1 MNKQTLLFAQVLD
14 SMIDIFIILVAIYFI
29 FIGDLLNACICFG
42 MSGLYSISMVMGLN
56 RLDSLQ
62 YEVCIC
68 SAILLKDGRIMRG
81 ERHCDCYA
89 LMQRKGITD
98 REEAEQGFITSNNRF
113 VDRNEGLKLQQNAGI
128 KSADPEGYRYQLY
141 SEDLY

>member
-1 MNKQTLLFAQVLD
+1 MNKLFSFAQILDVLV
-14 SMIDIFIILVAIYFI
+14 DIFILSVASYYII
-29 FIGDLLNACICFG
+29 IGDFFIACICFG
-42 MSGLYSISMVMGLN
+42 MSGLYSISMMMGLN
-56 RLDSLQ
+56 RLDNFK

-98 REEAEQGFITSNNRF
+98 RSEADQGFITSKNRF
-113 VDRNEGLKLQQNAGI
+113 VNRAEGLKLQMCAGI
-128 KSADPEGYRYQLY
+128 KSADPEGYRWQLY